1 MKLKG
6 IDYSAYTKAGTLVY
20 VAVDD
25 KYAGCIVISD
35 IIKDHAKEAISGLKS
50 LGAKETVMLTGDS
63 ASTAD
68 LVANTIGID
77 TVHSELLPADKVE
90 EVEKLL
96 AKKSDKEK
104 LAFVGDGI
112 NDAPVLSRADIGIAR
127 EIFNG
132 SSSIKTTSAASM
144 AASLPRP
151 PIAIPISAR
160 ESTGASLI
168 QYTVNFFL
176 QIR

>member
-68 LVANTIGID
+68 LC
-77 TVHSELLPADKVE
+77 S
-90 EVEKLL
+90 
-96 AKKSDKEK
+96 
-104 LAFVGDGI
+104 
-112 NDAPVLSRADIGIAR
+112 
-127 EIFNG
+127 
-132 SSSIKTTSAASM
+132 
-144 AASLPRP
+144 
-151 PIAIPISAR
+151 
-160 ESTGASLI
+160 
-168 QYTVNFFL
+168 QYNWY
-176 QIR
+176 